1 LKAQLEVRTR
11 ELAETRKALAE
22 ALEQQTATSEVL
34 RVISRS
40 PAELEPVFQ
49 AMLANAVRI
58 CEAKFGTLYLR
69 EADAYRPVALHNA
82 PPAYAAARALDQLV
96 RPPPDVPLGRV
107 AITKQVAHIAD
118 IKATNSYIE
127 GNPFV
132 VAAVDLAGYR
142 AVLAV
147 PMIKDDELVGAIVIH
162 RAEVRPFTDKQI
174 ELVKHFAAQAVIAIE
189 NTRLLNE
196 LRESLQQQTATAE
209 VLHVISNSPGE
220 LEPVFQAMLENATRF
235 CEAKFGNLFLLE
247 DNGAFRAGAVHGEPD
262 YVDYWRR
269 EPVIAVD
276 DPDIPLARL
285 TTTKQASYDAVAS
298 ASPARAP

>member
-1 LKAQLEVRTR
+1 MKAQLEVRTR
-11 ELAETRKALAE
+11 ELVETRKALAE
-22 ALEQQTATSEVL
+22 ALEQQSATSEVL

-82 PPAYAAARALDQLV
+82 PPAYAAVRTLDQLV

-132 VAAVDLAGYR
+132 VAAVNLAGYR

-174 ELVKHFAAQAVIAIE
+174 ELVSEFCRAGRHRHREHPPAQRAARIA
-189 NTRLLNE
+189 
-196 LRESLQQQTATAE
+196 ATADRHRRRTQGHQPLD
-209 VLHVISNSPGE
+209 VRLAG
-220 LEPVFQAMLENATRF
+220 
-235 CEAKFGNLFLLE
+235 
-247 DNGAFRAGAVHGEPD
+247 GA
-262 YVDYWRR
+262 
-269 EPVIAVD
+269 
-276 DPDIPLARL
+276 
-285 TTTKQASYDAVAS
+285 
-298 ASPARAP
+298 